1 MYYLPTFTV
10 LPVMALAQSNPPG
23 CVVIVSI
30 YTLLLGKKYMKMF
43 SFPNDTVYWAKTAVL
58 PVMALT

>member
-1 MYYLPTFTV
+1 
-10 LPVMALAQSNPPG
+10 MALAQSNPAG

-43 SFPNDTVYWAKTAVL
+43 SFPNDTVYWTKTAVL